1 MSGAKNGLPDH
12 MPSAP
17 RASLGSDAD
26 APNPLMPNP
35 LMPGLRMRHD
45 GFTVERTRIFL
56 ATLGQAGC
64 VRDACRVAGVTSTN
78 AYRLKARFP
87 LFAAE
92 WAKALARAQKG
103 LHAVAWQRAVEG
115 KETIIMRHGKEV
127 ERRITPDSSILALLL
142 KHGQMEGGIAG
153 AEIAEQFAGAD
164 DILTRAEFDDGW
176 RFSDD
181 GGKYNKAEVEEMRAE
196 LIRRLDLMRSR
207 MAAQD
212 ASEARGG
219 AQGEGAIA
227 EK

>member
-1 MSGAKNGLPDH
+1 MSGAKNS
-12 MPSAP
+12 PSAH
-17 RASLGSDAD
+17 
-26 APNPLMPNP
+26 NPSYPLPANP
-35 LMPGLRMRHD
+35 LMPGLRIRHD
-45 GFTVERTRIFL
+45 GFTVDRCRIFL

-92 WAKALARAQKG
+92 WAKALARARKG
-103 LHAVAWQRAVEG
+103 LHAIAWQRAVEG
-115 KETIIMRHGKEV
+115 RETVIMRGGKEV
-127 ERRITPDSSILALLL
+127 ERRIAPDSSILALLL
-142 KHGQMEGGIAG
+142 KNGQMEGGVAAADFA
-153 AEIAEQFAGAD
+153 AEFAGAD

-176 RFSDD
+176 RFNED
-181 GGKYNKAEVEEMRAE
+181 GSGKYNKAEVEEMRAE

-207 MAAQD
+207 MAAQ
-212 ASEARGG
+212 EALEALGG